1 MQRRSI
7 ILSGILCL
15 LLLLIPV
22 SSLRHDI
29 PEKDFSPRE
38 PKNPKLLAYEPL
50 LREYADSIGWD
61 WRLLASIVYHESRFT
76 NEAKSHKGA
85 TGLMQINSS
94 RYSEESLLNPSFNLY
109 VGTAYLKKL
118 EHMYNASSAL
128 DTLKFALAA
137 YNMGDG
143 NVRRLVTKT
152 QDAGMDAT
160 CWDTVA
166 LMLPKGHHTVSYVQ
180 KVLDSYD
187 SYRRLYPR

>member
-1 MQRRSI
+1 MSKRHF
-7 ILSGILCL
+7 ILAGCL
-15 LLLLIPV
+15 TLALLLIPV
-22 SSLRHDI
+22 GGSWHPV
-29 PEKDFSPRE
+29 PEKNFLPRE

-118 EHMYNASSAL
+118 EHMYAASSAL

-137 YNMGDG
+137 YNLGDG
-143 NVRRLVTKT
+143 KVRQLVNMTR
-152 QDAGMDAT
+152 DAGMDAT

-166 LMLPKGHHTVSYVQ
+166 LMLPKGHHTVSYVN
-180 KVLDSYD
+180 KVLDSYS